1 MTCRDNK
8 DLMMAYLDGELDDKQ
23 HKMLQEHLAECPQC
37 FQELEE
43 FKSLKLMTDNITLA
57 EPEDQIWQ
65 RYWDNVYNRIE
76 RGVGWM
82 FMSIAGIC
90 LSVFAGFKLIECIVA
105 DASVCLFL
113 KVSLLVLIL
122 GISILLISIMR
133 ERLYFWK
140 HDRYR
145 HVRR

>member
-23 HKMLQEHLAECPQC
+23 HKVLQEHLAQC
-37 FQELEE
+37 TQCSKELEE
-43 FKSLKLMTDNITLA
+43 FKSLKSMTDNIVLS

-65 RYWDNVYNRIE
+65 RYWDHVYNRIE
-76 RGVGWM
+76 RGIGWM
-82 FMSIAGIC
+82 LMSIAGVC
-90 LSVFAGFKLIECIVA
+90 LGVFGGFKAIECIVT
-105 DASVCLFL
+105 DPSVCLFL
-113 KVSLLVLIL
+113 KVSLLVMIL
-122 GISILLISIMR
+122 GLGILLISIMR

>member
-23 HKMLQEHLAECPQC
+23 TKMLQEHLAQC
-37 FQELEE
+37 TQCSKELEE
-43 FKSLKLMTDNITLA
+43 FKSLKSMTDNIVLS
-57 EPEDQIWQ
+57 EPEDQVWQ
-65 RYWDNVYNRIE
+65 RYWDNVYNRVE
-76 RGVGWM
+76 RGIGWM
-82 FMSIAGIC
+82 LMSMAGVC
-90 LSVFAGFKLIECIVA
+90 LAVFGGFKMVECIVT
-105 DASVCLFL
+105 DPSVSLFL
-113 KVSLLVLIL
+113 KVALLVMIL
-122 GISILLISIMR
+122 GLSILLISIMR